1 MKMFSCVP
9 LFNRHVELLDKRQC
23 NLNHVPEEVVRYTR
37 SLEVLLLDS
46 NHIKEISKHVFRL
59 HKLRRLALSDNEIY
73 KVPADISNLSELEDL
88 DLSKNDIQEIPDS
101 IKQCRNLL
109 YVDLSSNP
117 INRLPECVFQLSRLT
132 SLGLNDI
139 SMTNLPT
146 DIGKLTN
153 LEALEARENLLRSLP
168 ASIEQLKNLKRLD
181 IGSNEFETLPLEIGQ
196 LENLQ
201 ELYVD
206 CNDLE
211 CLPKEITFLKKLQSL
226 DVSENKILSFPD
238 DLGELVSLS
247 DLTASQNCVEV
258 LPHSI
263 GRLKKLT
270 ILKIDKNR
278 LVALTPAIGSCT
290 SLCELVLTENLLT
303 ELPSSLGNL
312 KKLTVFNVDRNRL
325 SELPSTIGSC
335 SNLTVL
341 SLRNNLLSIL
351 PFEIGKLQ
359 QLRVLDVSGNRL
371 RSLPYTLNALSNLQA
386 IWLSD
391 NQSQPLL
398 KLQADQ
404 DSRTGVKV
412 LTCYLLPQ
420 RDANLAGDT
429 KGETVVE
436 NGFVGGPKVH
446 FPDVDGDSVD
456 EDDEAI
462 GKFERHDTPH
472 PKHPT
477 KVKGRQIDGH
487 VIPHDGNNKPGKD
500 ATFRVGDG
508 RRKSAGEDSVEDG
521 RTSVARSP
529 TEKQSCSEVQ
539 PPASDDDKR
548 PTVPPPIP
556 PRMVSRASAE
566 RLECCSSSR
575 NEEMQTWEKTV
586 SFAQNEDNVD
596 EEVVPSRLKRK
607 NTPHPLKSSVLD
619 RNSGEAQAKVAGYLI
634 SSRASSTEQRL
645 SLTVRRTDQGLGL
658 SIAGGLGSTPY
669 KQDDNSIFIS
679 KVIEGGAAD
688 LAGLRVGD
696 KLLSVNGRAVVNIEH
711 KQAVEV
717 MKLAG
722 AVVRLSIVREEDPC
736 PPTSSAKRLSP
747 SPVELLPAM
756 DFNKEMESI
765 STTIKRDSTGLG
777 FSVAGGR
784 GSSSVGKTAD
794 ECIFISRITP
804 GGAADRDGK
813 LRVGDRVLSINGV
826 NMINARH
833 DQAVYLLTGCSNE
846 VLLVVQREKANHPC
860 STSNSPA
867 AVTPA
872 QALSTERSRMIS
884 ASSHQPLTSTAT
896 AAAGGSSSVEPIRE
910 NEIEEVCVIKTG
922 NALGLSIVGGTDHS
936 CHPFGGS
943 EPGVFISK
951 VVPDGPAGK
960 TGRLRLG
967 DRLLA
972 VNGKDVTMAT
982 HHETV
987 ASLMAA
993 ISEVKLKVRHDPLP
1007 PSLREFTLTRL
1018 GDESLGM
1025 EVSGGVNNSVHP
1037 FDPLDEGIFISKIHP
1052 GGAVA
1057 KDGRLTVG
1065 TRILEV
1071 NNKSFLGITL
1081 QQAAEILAA
1090 AGSHLHVTV
1099 CDGLNPVH
1107 FADSLSTSGSTK
1119 EEEVNL
1125 SPVVSTVPHKII
1137 SASVYEERN
1146 VAENNDTAQPMTKSM
1161 EMPPPVAP
1169 KPNIK
1174 LIKPGSLPV
1183 DDDGI
1188 LLNEKHLSPSKIPTT
1203 ISSNG
1208 PNGRE
1213 RRLRSPP
1220 DGFQPEKLPFVQKL
1234 KKFEH
1239 EIEQQQ
1245 QQHQQQ
1251 SDVAA
1256 CKSAATVDIVDCH
1269 SAAGRQQP
1277 SPLPSLTRGATTHH
1291 SVPKTVRTKKA
1302 EARMLLLANSTS
1314 SPAKEWDNQNQ
1325 SLSPAEQR
1333 ALEAEKRAAWRK
1345 ARLKSLEADA
1355 AKAEKV
1361 MERVRQMTDSNEN
1374 LEQKDKQGLVAVRGA
1389 NAFNAAADSA
1399 NDTTQS
1405 GDGEGMADHHET
1417 VNHVGDQ
1424 LIREVLEEIDPVSG
1438 DRVVKTVERRQVI
1451 VQRRQVETTETKLLS
1466 SSSALESQEPITF
1479 IDDLTTANNNPMIH
1493 NNNNNNNNNNS
1504 NNNITSNKD

>member
-117 INRLPECVFQLSRLT
+117 INRLPECVFQLGRLT

-238 DLGELVSLS
+238 DMGELVSLS

-477 KVKGRQIDGH
+477 KAKGRQIDGH

-529 TEKQSCSEVQ
+529 TEKQPCSEVQ
-539 PPASDDDKR
+539 SPASDDDKR
-548 PTVPPPIP
+548 PAVPPPVP
-556 PRMVSRASAE
+556 PRTVSRASAE
-566 RLECCSSSR
+566 RLESSSPR
-575 NEEMQTWEKTV
+575 NEEIQQTWEKTV
-586 SFAQNEDNVD
+586 SFAQNEDNAD
-596 EEVVPSRLKRK
+596 EEVVQSRLKRK

-645 SLTVRRTDQGLGL
+645 SLTIRRTDQGLGL

-679 KVIEGGAAD
+679 KIIDGGAAD

-696 KLLSVNGRAVVNIEH
+696 KLLSVNGRSVVNIEH

-722 AVVRLSIVREEDPC
+722 AVVRLGILREGDPC
-736 PPTSSAKRLSP
+736 PPASSVKRSSP
-747 SPVELLPAM
+747 SPVELLPSVV
-756 DFNKEMESI
+756 DSNKEMESV

-813 LRVGDRVLSINGV
+813 LRVGDRVLSVFSFFPRSVCLSVLVKLGIFLQINGV

-833 DQAVYLLTGCSNE
+833 DQAVYLLTGSSNE
-846 VLLVVQREKANHPC
+846 VLLVVQREKANNPC
-860 STSNSPA
+860 SASSSPA
-867 AVTPA
+867 ATAPA
-872 QALSTERSRMIS
+872 QALPSMLSTDRRM
-884 ASSHQPLTSTAT
+884 APSSHQPHTNTTTA
-896 AAAGGSSSVEPIRE
+896 GSSSVEPIRE

-960 TGRLRLG
+960 TGKLRLG

-987 ASLMAA
+987 AFLMAA
-993 ISEVKLKVRHDPLP
+993 TSEVKLKVRHDPLP

-1025 EVSGGVNNSVHP
+1025 EVSGGVNSSVHP

-1081 QQAAEILAA
+1081 QQAAEILAS

-1107 FADSLSTSGSTK
+1107 FADSFSAPSSTK
-1119 EEEVNL
+1119 EEVNL
-1125 SPVVSTVPHKII
+1125 SPVVSTVPRKII
-1137 SASVYEERN
+1137 SASVYEERS
-1146 VAENNDTAQPMTKSM
+1146 VAENNDDTAQSMTKSM

-1183 DDDGI
+1183 HDDGSSGI
-1188 LLNEKHLSPSKIPTT
+1188 LWNEKHRSPSKIPTP
-1203 ISSNG
+1203 SPSNG

-1220 DGFQPEKLPFVQKL
+1220 DGLQPEKLPFVKKL
-1234 KKFEH
+1234 QKFEH

-1245 QQHQQQ
+1245 G
-1251 SDVAA
+1251 DVAA
-1256 CKSAATVDIVDCH
+1256 CRSATTADIVDCY
-1269 SAAGRQQP
+1269 SVAGQQP
-1277 SPLPSLTRGATTHH
+1277 PPLTRGAATHH

-1302 EARMLLLANSTS
+1302 EARMLLLANSP
-1314 SPAKEWDNQNQ
+1314 SPASELDQNQ

-1374 LEQKDKQGLVAVRGA
+1374 LEQKDKQGLVAVLDA

-1399 NDTTQS
+1399 NTMQS
-1405 GDGEGMADHHET
+1405 GDGDGMADCHET

-1424 LIREVLEEIDPVSG
+1424 LIREVLEEVDPESG

-1479 IDDLTTANNNPMIH
+1479 IDDLTTANNN
-1493 NNNNNNNNNNS
+1493 
-1504 NNNITSNKD
+1504 NNITSNKD

>member
-117 INRLPECVFQLSRLT
+117 INRLPECVFQLGRLT

-139 SMTNLPT
+139 SMTNLPM

-456 EDDEAI
+456 EDDETI

-477 KVKGRQIDGH
+477 KAKGRQIDGH

-529 TEKQSCSEVQ
+529 TEKQPCSEVQ
-539 PPASDDDKR
+539 SPASDDDKR
-548 PTVPPPIP
+548 PTVPPPVP
-556 PRMVSRASAE
+556 PRTVSRASAE
-566 RLECCSSSR
+566 RLECSSSPR

-596 EEVVPSRLKRK
+596 EEVVQSRLKRK

-722 AVVRLSIVREEDPC
+722 AVVRLSVVREEDPC
-736 PPTSSAKRLSP
+736 PSASSAKRLSP

-784 GSSSVGKTAD
+784 GSSSSVGKTAD

-860 STSNSPA
+860 SASNSPA
-867 AVTPA
+867 AVAPA
-872 QALSTERSRMIS
+872 QTLSTERRMAS
-884 ASSHQPLTSTAT
+884 SSSSSHQPLTTTTTASTA
-896 AAAGGSSSVEPIRE
+896 GSSSVEPIRE

-960 TGRLRLG
+960 TGKLRLG

-993 ISEVKLKVRHDPLP
+993 TSEVKLKVRHDPLP

-1018 GDESLGM
+1018 SDESLGM

-1107 FADSLSTSGSTK
+1107 FAADSLSAPSSTK
-1119 EEEVNL
+1119 EEVNL
-1125 SPVVSTVPHKII
+1125 SPVVSTLVPHKIC

-1146 VAENNDTAQPMTKSM
+1146 VAENNDTTQPMTKSM

-1183 DDDGI
+1183 DDDSSSGI

-1234 KKFEH
+1234 QKFEH

-1245 QQHQQQ
+1245 G
-1251 SDVAA
+1251 DV
-1256 CKSAATVDIVDCH
+1256 VDCH
-1269 SAAGRQQP
+1269 SAAGQQQP

-1302 EARMLLLANSTS
+1302 EARMLLLANSPS
-1314 SPAKEWDNQNQ
+1314 SPAKELDHQNQ

-1374 LEQKDKQGLVAVRGA
+1374 LEQKDKQGLVAVLGA

-1405 GDGEGMADHHET
+1405 GDGDGMHDHHET

-1493 NNNNNNNNNNS
+1493 NNS
-1504 NNNITSNKD
+1504 NITSNKD

>member
-1 MKMFSCVP
+1 MSRALLSSFVLVVQLLIFVFSKRQKEEKASTSSHPPKSDSQCRMHDDCNARQVCVKKKCEKAKPTGKECERHRDCGQCKKHNDCYGNKVCISGKCVDAEPMSKCRKDEECAQNSICKNGVCFKLTKANYCSNHEQCSGRKLCDENSTCQDAALQSPLKLCDQDKECTETGVCKTGYCWIFKKVVENAKQMFRICHQNVTCVCACVP

-117 INRLPECVFQLSRLT
+117 INRLPECVFQLGRLT

-211 CLPKEITFLKKLQSL
+211 CLPKVHSLIHCCSFIYLFLQSL

-278 LVALTPAIGSCT
+278 LVALTPAIGSCA

-391 NQSQPLL
+391 NQL
-398 KLQADQ
+398 
-404 DSRTGVKV
+404 
-412 LTCYLLPQ
+412 YLL
-420 RDANLAGDT
+420 GDT

-477 KVKGRQIDGH
+477 KAKGRQIDGH
-487 VIPHDGNNKPGKD
+487 VIPHDGNHKPGKD

-529 TEKQSCSEVQ
+529 TEKQPCSEVQ
-539 PPASDDDKR
+539 SPASDDDKR
-548 PTVPPPIP
+548 PAVPPPVP
-556 PRMVSRASAE
+556 PRTIQ
-566 RLECCSSSR
+566 
-575 NEEMQTWEKTV
+575 QTWEKTV
-586 SFAQNEDNVD
+586 SFAQNEDNAD
-596 EEVVPSRLKRK
+596 EEVVQSRLKRK

-679 KVIEGGAAD
+679 KIIDGGAAD

-696 KLLSVNGRAVVNIEH
+696 KLLSVNGRSVVNIEH

-722 AVVRLSIVREEDPC
+722 
-736 PPTSSAKRLSP
+736 
-747 SPVELLPAM
+747 
-756 DFNKEMESI
+756 
-765 STTIKRDSTGLG
+765 G
-777 FSVAGGR
+777 
-784 GSSSVGKTAD
+784 
-794 ECIFISRITP
+794 
-804 GGAADRDGK
+804 
-813 LRVGDRVLSINGV
+813 
-826 NMINARH
+826 
-833 DQAVYLLTGCSNE
+833 
-846 VLLVVQREKANHPC
+846 
-860 STSNSPA
+860 
-867 AVTPA
+867 
-872 QALSTERSRMIS
+872 
-884 ASSHQPLTSTAT
+884 
-896 AAAGGSSSVEPIRE
+896 
-910 NEIEEVCVIKTG
+910 
-922 NALGLSIVGGTDHS
+922 
-936 CHPFGGS
+936 
-943 EPGVFISK
+943 
-951 VVPDGPAGK
+951 
-960 TGRLRLG
+960 
-967 DRLLA
+967 
-972 VNGKDVTMAT
+972 
-982 HHETV
+982 
-987 ASLMAA
+987 
-993 ISEVKLKVRHDPLP
+993 
-1007 PSLREFTLTRL
+1007 
-1018 GDESLGM
+1018 
-1025 EVSGGVNNSVHP
+1025 
-1037 FDPLDEGIFISKIHP
+1037 
-1052 GGAVA
+1052 
-1057 KDGRLTVG
+1057 
-1065 TRILEV
+1065 
-1071 NNKSFLGITL
+1071 
-1081 QQAAEILAA
+1081 
-1090 AGSHLHVTV
+1090 
-1099 CDGLNPVH
+1099 
-1107 FADSLSTSGSTK
+1107 
-1119 EEEVNL
+1119 
-1125 SPVVSTVPHKII
+1125 
-1137 SASVYEERN
+1137 
-1146 VAENNDTAQPMTKSM
+1146 
-1161 EMPPPVAP
+1161 
-1169 KPNIK
+1169 
-1174 LIKPGSLPV
+1174 
-1183 DDDGI
+1183 
-1188 LLNEKHLSPSKIPTT
+1188 
-1203 ISSNG
+1203 
-1208 PNGRE
+1208 
-1213 RRLRSPP
+1213 
-1220 DGFQPEKLPFVQKL
+1220 
-1234 KKFEH
+1234 
-1239 EIEQQQ
+1239 
-1245 QQHQQQ
+1245 
-1251 SDVAA
+1251 
-1256 CKSAATVDIVDCH
+1256 
-1269 SAAGRQQP
+1269 
-1277 SPLPSLTRGATTHH
+1277 
-1291 SVPKTVRTKKA
+1291 
-1302 EARMLLLANSTS
+1302 
-1314 SPAKEWDNQNQ
+1314 
-1325 SLSPAEQR
+1325 
-1333 ALEAEKRAAWRK
+1333 
-1345 ARLKSLEADA
+1345 
-1355 AKAEKV
+1355 
-1361 MERVRQMTDSNEN
+1361 
-1374 LEQKDKQGLVAVRGA
+1374 
-1389 NAFNAAADSA
+1389 
-1399 NDTTQS
+1399 
-1405 GDGEGMADHHET
+1405 
-1417 VNHVGDQ
+1417 
-1424 LIREVLEEIDPVSG
+1424 
-1438 DRVVKTVERRQVI
+1438 
-1451 VQRRQVETTETKLLS
+1451 
-1466 SSSALESQEPITF
+1466 
-1479 IDDLTTANNNPMIH
+1479 
-1493 NNNNNNNNNNS
+1493 
-1504 NNNITSNKD
+1504 